1 MNKYSYSIYAVGFQR
16 YLKIL
21 FNSLFVLNIIKFN
34 VIFINI
40 MNSILITQNIYN
52 KWLNV
57 LFVII
62 TIGKIGCSFGDKIL
76 LERQQLKY

>member
-62 TIGKIGCSFGDKIL
+62 TIGKIGCSFGDKI
-76 LERQQLKY
+76 